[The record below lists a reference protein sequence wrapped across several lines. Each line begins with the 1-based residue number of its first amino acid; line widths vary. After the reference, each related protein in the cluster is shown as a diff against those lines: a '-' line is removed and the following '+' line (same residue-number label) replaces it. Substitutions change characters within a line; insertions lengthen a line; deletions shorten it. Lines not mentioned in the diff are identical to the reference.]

1 MKETAVNKMHFM
13 STFFNNYLFA
23 NNALHFLTH
32 QLGKS
37 FSVWELTAGSKII
50 HCDYWVDL
58 ISIMFLVSFSGGRF
72 CSFSPSIEQSQKVC
86 ISLEENGFVEIQSLE
101 ILQNEE
107 IVKMKNIPVMDLEFL
122 KHKVSVD
129 VTYVKYIFFKI

>member
-1 MKETAVNKMHFM
+1 
-13 STFFNNYLFA
+13 
-23 NNALHFLTH
+23 
-32 QLGKS
+32 
-37 FSVWELTAGSKII
+37 
-50 HCDYWVDL
+50 
-58 ISIMFLVSFSGGRF
+58 MFLVSFSGGRF

-122 KHKVSVD
+122 KHKVSVACNLC
-129 VTYVKYIFFKI
+129 KIYIFFLI